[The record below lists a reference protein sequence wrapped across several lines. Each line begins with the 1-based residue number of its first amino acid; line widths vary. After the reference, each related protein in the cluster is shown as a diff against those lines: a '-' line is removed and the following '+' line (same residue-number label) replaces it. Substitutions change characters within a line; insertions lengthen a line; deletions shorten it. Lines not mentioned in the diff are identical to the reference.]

1 MASGLFTLI
10 VLSPSMIRPPPSPT
24 SPSPPFPGKP
34 SPPPPPPPLPSR
46 PLAVQP
52 PPRRTRPYKTP
63 KIFLSFG
70 AFSLL
75 DPGGHFLELVPRPG
89 WCPIPI
95 LSKKILSIKQDSYI

>member
-1 MASGLFTLI
+1 METGLFTLI
-10 VLSPSMIRPPPSPT
+10 LLSPSMIRPPPSPT
-24 SPSPPFPGKP
+24 SPTRS
-34 SPPPPPPPLPSR
+34 LCTNVC
-46 PLAVQP
+46 LNP
-52 PPRRTRPYKTP
+52 PPRRPRPYKTP

-95 LSKKILSIKQDSYI
+95 LSKKILSIKQDSYIGNVWHGD